1 MKKKYLKNNRPEKV
15 IFVSGK
21 FNIVHPGHLRLL
33 NFAKTCG
40 DKLIVGLL
48 SDESDGVVVG
58 IEDRKAAVE
67 SLEAVNEVVVTP
79 PGGLSDLL
87 NLLKPDVVVK
97 GREYA
102 RQFNLE
108 KEIVKSYGGVLLFS
122 GGDVTFSSR
131 DLIKKEILKQN
142 VFELESESKFLNSRN
157 SSHEKLTMLMQK
169 FENKKGLI
177 IGDVILDEYVYC
189 DAIGMSQE
197 DPTIVVSP
205 SEKKTFLGGA
215 GIVAAHIV
223 GLGATADLIT
233 ICGQDATAEII
244 EQNLS
249 EYQVGS
255 YCVRD
260 DSRPSILKQRFKA
273 EAKTL
278 LRVSHLR
285 SHDISDEL
293 VNEILHI
300 FVKKL
305 PDIDFLVFSD
315 FNYGALPQ
323 VLVEKLIELCKH
335 RNIPYFVDSQSSSQ
349 VGDVSRF
356 KGAEIIF
363 ATEREARIAMN
374 DQKSGL
380 QVVANNL
387 ICRAEGSKLFLKLG
401 SEGVIILSDIV
412 KFETE
417 LIQAFNSNPKDVAG
431 AGDAMLATAVLANCS
446 GASIWEAG
454 YLASIAAAI
463 QVSRAGNIPLQREE
477 LLSCFRVTNF
487 ESNNYQR
494 SNSRTTCAD

>member
-1 MKKKYLKNNRPEKV
+1 MKNKQKEKLV
-15 IFVSGK
+15 FVSGK

-40 DKLIVGLL
+40 DRLIVGLL
-48 SDESDGVVVG
+48 ADESDGVVVG
-58 IEDRKAAVE
+58 VEDRMNAVI
-67 SLEAVNEVVVTP
+67 SLEAVNEVVVTKSESL
-79 PGGLSDLL
+79 GELL
-87 NLLKPDVVVK
+87 QELKPDFVVK

-102 RQFNLE
+102 RQFNIE
-108 KEIVKSYGGVLLFS
+108 KDVVKTYGGKLLFS

-142 VFELESESKFLNSRN
+142 IFELEEGSSFLKTRK
-157 SSHEKLTMLMQK
+157 SSHEKLADLMQK
-169 FENKKGLI
+169 FSAKKGLV
-177 IGDVILDEYVYC
+177 IGDVILDEYIYC

-197 DPTIVVSP
+197 DPTIVVTP

-223 GLGATADLIT
+223 GLGAHADLIS
-233 ICGQDATAEII
+233 ICGRDKTADII
-244 EQNLS
+244 EHNLLD
-249 EYQVGS
+249 YGVGA
-255 YCVRD
+255 YCVSD
-260 DSRPSILKQRFKA
+260 ESRPSILKQRFKV
-273 EAKTL
+273 EGKTL
-278 LRVSHLR
+278 LRVSNLR

-323 VLVEKLIELCKH
+323 FLVEKLVALCRH
-335 RNIPYFVDSQSSSQ
+335 RGVPYFVDSQSSSQ

-356 KGAEIIF
+356 KGSEITF
-363 ATEREARIAMN
+363 ATEREARIAVN

-387 ICRAEGSKLFLKLG
+387 ISKAQSNNLFLKLG
-401 SEGVIILSDIV
+401 SEGVLILSDSV

-431 AGDAMLATAVLANCS
+431 AGDAMLATAVLANCC
-446 GASIWEAG
+446 GASVWEAG

-463 QVSRAGNIPLQREE
+463 QVSRAGNIPLQRSE
-477 LLSCFRVTNF
+477 LLACFRRNEYDKRNV
-487 ESNNYQR
+487 QR
-494 SNSRTTCAD
+494 SNSRTT